1 MYISL
6 MTAEPKQ
13 SLKESIMGPTSCETG
28 EKKLVFSK
36 QTWGKQSV
44 QNIQEQISQV
54 NPRIKFCIEQICD
67 WSQNQN
73 KLWQDTHKKQTKPQI
88 FRQVSGQSTPLQP
101 LVPIIINIQLSV
113 SLKAKHSL
121 EIQKYE
127 TSEQIR
133 ADSPFLLT
141 PLSAVIN
148 KCSKWHLN
156 QHSRLMCAVIGLGN
170 QWMCPSIN

>member
-73 KLWQDTHKKQTKPQI
+73 KLSTRHPQETNKTSDI
-88 FRQVSGQSTPLQP
+88 PTSIRSKYSFTTSSPNNYQHTAIRFAQGKALFRDPKV
-101 LVPIIINIQLSV
+101 
-113 SLKAKHSL
+113 
-121 EIQKYE
+121 
-127 TSEQIR
+127 
-133 ADSPFLLT
+133 
-141 PLSAVIN
+141 
-148 KCSKWHLN
+148 
-156 QHSRLMCAVIGLGN
+156 
-170 QWMCPSIN
+170 